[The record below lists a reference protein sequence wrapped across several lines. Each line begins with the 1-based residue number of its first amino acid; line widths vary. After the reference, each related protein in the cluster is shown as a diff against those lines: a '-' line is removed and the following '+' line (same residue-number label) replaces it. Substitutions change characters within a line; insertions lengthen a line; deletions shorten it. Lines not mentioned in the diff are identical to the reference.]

1 MHRLWYP
8 VIAVAVLLAVLMS
21 GCSKAKE
28 AADTAQAVGQAV
40 KAAKDMERK
49 GEATIKT
56 DDGEATIKI
65 NEKDGETSS
74 VSVTNKEGETS
85 TITSGTNVDAS
96 KAGIELYPG
105 AEQKGGGDVTGDQGT
120 VVGVTLETT
129 DSFDKVAKFYKDKY
143 PEASKTETSSDG
155 SNMLLMQISQPPDAK
170 TVTVTSDKDSGKVN
184 IVVARN
190 TEKETK
196 EAK

>member
-1 MHRLWYP
+1 MKHLWYA
-8 VIAVAVLLAVLMS
+8 VIAVAVLLAVVIG
-21 GCSKAKE
+21 GCAKAKE

-65 NEKDGETSS
+65 NEKDGKSSS
-74 VSVTNKEGETS
+74 VSVTDKEGKTS
-85 TITSGTNVDAS
+85 TITSGTEVDAS

-105 AEQKGGGDVTGDQGT
+105 AEQKGGGDVSGEQGT
-120 VVGVTLETT
+120 VVGVTLETA
-129 DSFDKVAKFYKDKY
+129 DSFEKVAKFYKDKY
-143 PEASKTETSSDG
+143 PEASKTETTSDG
-155 SNMLLMQISQPPDAK
+155 SSMLLLQISQPPDAK
-170 TVTVTSDKDSGKVN
+170 MVTVTSDKDSGKVN
-184 IVVARN
+184 IVISRN
-190 TEKETK
+190 TEKEKK